1 MMKPPVTQDELNYR
15 ENFTNRV
22 NAISNANSLFT
33 DVESKARRLTILKNL
48 VTSLHLGDEIIAEI
62 QAEIEEAK
70 ENDKKAKAEEEAA
83 KKAEG
88 GSTGGKSGGNS
99 NPDLDLGGSE
109 NNSEPE
115 APEESGGEEDLDL
128 DLAPMPDS
136 AIAEEGFKPTPG
148 TSPLTEDQLFEDED
162 DLPTPEEADADRD
175 FTKNN

>member
-88 GSTGGKSGGNS
+88 GSEGGESGGN
-99 NPDLDLGGSE
+99 NNLDLGSSE
-109 NNSEPE
+109 SGSEPE
-115 APEESGGEEDLDL
+115 APEESGDEEDLDL

-136 AIAEEGFKPTPG
+136 AIAEEGFKPAPG

-162 DLPTPEEADADRD
+162 DLPTPEEADSDRD